1 MVVHSNPLGVLNEE
15 RLLDEAY
22 DVALD
27 YKFFV
32 FHSRV
37 AYIQVDSDRQRSMRF
52 RFYSR
57 NWGPLDI
64 RYGSSELAP
73 VIKRPDKLEDMID
86 IAETLAQE
94 FDFVRVDLYNPNG
107 ERILF
112 GEMTFSPAAGRKP
125 FLPRQFDFDLGA
137 LW

>member
-1 MVVHSNPLGVLNEE
+1 
-15 RLLDEAY
+15 
-22 DVALD
+22 
-27 YKFFV
+27 FFV
-32 FHSRV
+32 FHGRV
-37 AYIQVDSDRQRSMRF
+37 AYIQVVSDRQRSKRF

-57 NWGPLDI
+57 NWRPLDI
-64 RYGSSELAP
+64 RHGTSEPAP

-86 IAETLAQE
+86 IAETLAKE
-94 FDFVRVDLYNPNG
+94 FDVVRVDLYNPNG